1 MITINDPYSEKKLV
15 VEPLTYL
22 TLMLAQNQEQTSN
35 AAGYIDAS
43 KNCVK
48 LTRKQIK
55 AGFKPAAGTEC
66 DTDTYGRTPIT
77 SNTVYTTT
85 AQQLQQVITTNP
97 QLAEQNETLKKEV
110 DKAGGWKNFWNNF
123 STWSKTE
130 QGQGVLN
137 SVGMLAGGLFGN
149 QQTPEVDSRDS
160 HQQESTGM
168 NPIWWVLI
176 GIGGLALLGGLSFGI
191 YKLSVKKSVQ
201 TV

>member
-1 MITINDPYSEKKLV
+1 MTINNPYRDNEIM

-22 TLMLAQNQEQTSN
+22 TLMLVQNQEQTSN

-43 KNCVK
+43 KKCVK
-48 LTRKQIK
+48 LKKKEIK
-55 AGFKPAAGTEC
+55 AGFKSDC
-66 DTDTYGRTPIT
+66 DTETYVKPAVQTNQP
-77 SNTVYTTT
+77 TVETYDEW
-85 AQQLQQVITTNP
+85 IKNNP
-97 QLAEQNETLKKEV
+97 ELAGQNETLKKEV

-130 QGQGVLN
+130 QGAGILN
-137 SVGMLAGGLFGN
+137 TVGMLAGGLMGN
-149 QQTPEVDSRDS
+149 QQTPEADLPKGYPTP
-160 HQQESTGM
+160 QQSTGM

-176 GIGGLALLGGLSFGI
+176 GIGGLALLGGLAFGI

>member
-1 MITINDPYSEKKLV
+1 MITINDTYPEKKLI

-35 AAGYIDAS
+35 AAGYTDAS
-43 KNCVK
+43 GKCVK
-48 LTRKQIK
+48 LKKKQIE
-55 AGFKPAAGTEC
+55 AGYVSNC
-66 DTDTYGRTPIT
+66 DTSNANTTT
-77 SNTVYTTT
+77 SNNNLEPTVQTYDDW
-85 AQQLQQVITTNP
+85 IKNNP
-97 QLAEQNETLKKEV
+97 QLAEQNETLKKDV

-149 QQTPEVDSRDS
+149 QQTPEVDSRDY
-160 HQQESTGM
+160 QPQESTGM

-176 GIGGLALLGGLSFGI
+176 GIGGLALLGGLAFGI